1 MDDDDQSAAEAH
13 QMELEQRERE
23 EEALARGRQVLAA
36 FRRDNVQFDTEM
48 EALNKRVSEALCKV
62 L

>member
-23 EEALARGRQVLAA
+23 EAAVARGRRVLAV
-36 FRRDNVQFDTEM
+36 FRWRNERFQLETKAREERM
-48 EALNKRVSEALCKV
+48 RNIK
-62 L
+62 

>member
-23 EEALARGRQVLAA
+23 EATLKR
-36 FRRDNVQFDTEM
+36 FRLLHAE
-48 EALNKRVSEALCKV
+48 LNHATKDFEQSMNETNERIRRLSI
-62 L
+62 